1 MLFLSLQALIKPS
14 KNKHLR
20 SLIALCVLLTPM
32 YALAN
37 DHFSSWSDKTICRLA
52 KATPDNV
59 EYQAELT
66 SRGLSCG
73 GSNTANSS
81 ASLQKVAKALAG
93 IDIENDPN
101 IDFFKPPMAP
111 KPTNQ
116 LYWFGRMWRVADYNN
131 DGISDV
137 LYIGTM
143 NADNAVA
150 GSEDTG
156 DICGTKA
163 CSGSK
168 PLPSLYLGDK
178 KGQLTYSPQLL
189 IDEREDSGM
198 SLGRQLLVADFN
210 SDDTLDFYVADH
222 GIGTHKGVR
231 DSYFLSQP
239 NGTWIESSDTHLSHS
254 NFRVFDHGGATG
266 DIDND
271 GDMDVVITE
280 LHHQKNG
287 TSFWCLMND
296 GSGFLKKR
304 KCGGSN
310 AFGLELADMDGD
322 GDLDALVG
330 AHEYGGNQAFT
341 GIVWNNGKGYFSQK
355 TALPQHKKKWGTIPE
370 VSASDLDDDGDLD
383 IVYSRAGVLY
393 VGTAIQIIENLGN
406 KKFKDRGIF
415 PLIEAPDDFKPI
427 GEGNEWNDFIENIMF
442 RDFDQDGDIDI
453 YLASESLK
461 TNGSILLNKG
471 SFAFDILSP
480 EEASQY
486 FEDGSQKHIQI
497 DLDYMKKQA
506 VTKETEDSIKFDATI
521 KKNGDVVFEGVDKFT
536 KFDIGIP
543 LNNSGALLVGFKDLK
558 VVNDYSL
565 NVRAHIKYGNIDFS
579 VNVCFEYYLQHQF
592 MAARTS
598 FNRNDWG
605 GLNNIMPSSGCIGE
619 WELESEKPKLQ
630 EIGVYTVLN
639 DIQKN
644 TLPLLE
650 ALDEQT
656 DGSVCFLL
664 KRMVTDKKC
673 TYTSLQIKSN

>member
-14 KNKHLR
+14 KNKRLR
-20 SLIALCVLLTPM
+20 NVIALCALLTPI

-59 EYQAELT
+59 EYQAEST
-66 SRGLSCG
+66 KRGLSCG
-73 GSNTANSS
+73 GSNTATSS
-81 ASLQKVAKALAG
+81 ASSQKVAKALAG
-93 IDIENDPN
+93 IDIENDPTVE
-101 IDFFKPPMAP
+101 FFKPPQ
-111 KPTNQ
+111 KPYPTGK
-116 LYWFGRMWRVADYNN
+116 LYWFGRIWRVADYNN

-163 CSGSK
+163 CSGFK

-178 KGQLTYSPQLL
+178 EGQLTYSPQLL

-280 LHHQKNG
+280 LNPQKNG

-310 AFGLELADMDGD
+310 AFGLELADIDGD

-330 AHEYGGNQAFT
+330 AHEYGRNQAFT

-355 TALPQHKKKWGTIPE
+355 TALPQHKKKWGSIPE
-370 VSASDLDDDGDLD
+370 VSASDLDSDGDLD

-406 KKFKDRGIF
+406 KKFKDHGIF
-415 PLIEAPDDFKPI
+415 PLVEAPDDFKPVS
-427 GEGNEWNDFIENIMF
+427 EGNEWNDFIENISF
-442 RDFDQDGDIDI
+442 RDFDKDGDNDI
-453 YLASESLK
+453 YLSSSMSQK
-461 TNGSILLNKG
+461 TDGMVLVNDGGFKFSLLNPSEKFG
-471 SFAFDILSP
+471 IYEQLDNSNVIISKQFLTS
-480 EEASQY
+480 EA
-486 FEDGSQKHIQI
+486 K
-497 DLDYMKKQA
+497 
-506 VTKETEDSIKFDATI
+506 VKETENSIKFDATI
-521 KKNGDVVFEGVDKFT
+521 KKNGDVVFEGVDEFT

-543 LNNSGALLVGFKDLK
+543 LNNSGALLVGFKGLK

-630 EIGVYTVLN
+630 EIGVYAVLN

-644 TLPLLE
+644 TLPFLE

-673 TYTSLQIKSN
+673 TDSSL

>member
-1 MLFLSLQALIKPS
+1 MLFLSPQSLIKPL
-14 KNKHLR
+14 KTRYLR
-20 SLIALCVLLTPM
+20 NLIALCVLLTPI
-32 YALAN
+32 YSLAN

-52 KATPDNV
+52 KATPDNA

-73 GSNTANSS
+73 VTVTQESKSS
-81 ASLQKVAKALAG
+81 VSSQKVERALAG

-101 IDFFKPPMAP
+101 VEFFKPPLAP

-168 PLPSLYLGDK
+168 PLPSLYLGDNK
-178 KGQLTYSPQLL
+178 RQLIYSPQLL
-189 IDEREDSGM
+189 IDDREESGM

-210 SDDTLDFYVADH
+210 SDNTLDFYVADH
-222 GIGTHKGVR
+222 GIGTHKGIR

-239 NGTWIESSDTHLSHS
+239 NGAWIESSDTHLSHS

-287 TSFWCLMND
+287 TSFWCLMNN
-296 GSGFLKKR
+296 GTGFLKKR
-304 KCGGSN
+304 KCGGSS

-330 AHEYGGNQAFT
+330 AHEYGRSQAFT

-370 VSASDLDDDGDLD
+370 VSARDLDNDGDLD
-383 IVYSRAGVLY
+383 IVYSRAGKLY

-406 KKFKDRGIF
+406 KKFKDHGIF
-415 PLIEAPDDFKPI
+415 PLVEAPDDFKPI
-427 GEGNEWNDFIENIMF
+427 GEGNEWNDFIENISF
-442 RDFDQDGDIDI
+442 RDFDNDGDDDI
-453 YLASESLK
+453 YLSSGSRK
-461 TNGSILLNKG
+461 TNGSILINNGHFK
-471 SFAFDILSP
+471 FDILSP
-480 EEASQY
+480 SASTQY
-486 FEDGSQKHIQI
+486 FEDGSQKKILIDRDYAKKHAVAKDTVHSNNFSKALSKLPSIQ
-497 DLDYMKKQA
+497 
-506 VTKETEDSIKFDATI
+506 
-521 KKNGDVVFEGVDKFT
+521 FEGIDGFKAFE
-536 KFDIGIP
+536 IP
-543 LNNSGALLVGFKDLK
+543 ISLPTSGALIVGFKDVEFDRKVLK
-558 VVNDYSL
+558 SWLKARMHV
-565 NVRAHIKYGNIDFS
+565 KYGDQDISTNI
-579 VNVCFEYYLQHQF
+579 CIQYYSEHKFL
-592 MAARTS
+592 APRVS
-598 FNRNDWG
+598 FLRSDWG
-605 GLNNIMPSSGCIGE
+605 GVDAYKFGTNGCGHYRNYLGNWEYGNNA
-619 WELESEKPKLQ
+619 SE
-630 EIGVYTVLN
+630 
-639 DIQKN
+639 
-644 TLPLLE
+644 LE
-650 ALDEQT
+650 ALGIKAIVDDVRSSYSQFLEGIDAQSNI
-656 DGSVCFLL
+656 SVKFLL
-664 KRMVTDKKC
+664 DKEV
-673 TYTSLQIKSN
+673 N

>member
-1 MLFLSLQALIKPS
+1 MLFLSLQTLIKPS
-14 KNKHLR
+14 KNRHLR
-20 SLIALCVLLTPM
+20 NLIALCVLLTPIHS
-32 YALAN
+32 LAN

-52 KATPDNV
+52 KATPDNI
-59 EYQAELT
+59 EYQTESA

-73 GSNTANSS
+73 GSNKNSISASS
-81 ASLQKVAKALAG
+81 AKVAKALAG

-116 LYWFGRMWRVADYNN
+116 LYWFGKMWKVADYNN

-143 NADNAVA
+143 NAENSVS

-163 CSGSK
+163 CSGFK

-271 GDMDVVITE
+271 GDMDIVITE

-370 VSASDLDDDGDLD
+370 VSGSDLDNDGDLD

-406 KKFKDRGIF
+406 KQFKDHGIF
-415 PLIEAPDDFKPI
+415 PLVEAPSDFKPI

-442 RDFDQDGDIDI
+442 RDFDQDGDSDI
-453 YLASESLK
+453 YLSSGSRK
-461 TNGSILLNKG
+461 TNGATLINNGEFK
-471 SFAFDILSP
+471 FEILSP
-480 EEASQY
+480 SESTQY
-486 FEDGSQKHIQI
+486 FEDGSQKKILI
-497 DLDYMKKQA
+497 DLDYARKQA
-506 VTKETEDSIKFDATI
+506 VAKDTAHSNNFSKALSKLPSIE
-521 KKNGDVVFEGVDKFT
+521 FEGIDAFKAFE
-536 KFDIGIP
+536 IP
-543 LNNSGALLVGFKDLK
+543 ISLTTSGALIMGFKDIEVDRQHNSPWLK
-558 VVNDYSL
+558 ARIHL
-565 NVRAHIKYGNIDFS
+565 QYGNQDIS
-579 VNVCFEYYLQHQF
+579 TNLCVQYYPEYKFL
-592 MAARTS
+592 APRVS
-598 FNRNDWG
+598 FTRGDWG
-605 GLNNIMPSSGCIGE
+605 DVEEYEHSSRGCNGFVGNWEYDNNAS
-619 WELESEKPKLQ
+619 K
-630 EIGVYTVLN
+630 
-639 DIQKN
+639 
-644 TLPLLE
+644 LE
-650 ALDEQT
+650 AMGIKAVIDDVRLNYRQFLEGISAQ
-656 DGSVCFLL
+656 SNISAQFLL
-664 KRMVTDKKC
+664 SQDV
-673 TYTSLQIKSN
+673 N